1 MEFKELAQQ
10 RYSCRKFSDKPV
22 EKKLLQRI
30 IETSILAPTA
40 VNKQPYKIFW
50 MQSEKAKEA
59 ISKVTTYT
67 FGAQEFLV
75 VGYDESLAWT
85 RKADKMNFA
94 CVDASIVATHM
105 MLEIEAVGLATTWV
119 GYFDAPM
126 LQTLCPEMAGYG
138 LIAIFPIGY
147 AAEDAKPAPKH
158 FLRNA
163 PEEMT
168 KVL

>member
-1 MEFKELAQQ
+1 MEFKELAAK

-22 EKKLLQRI
+22 DKKLIQRI
-30 IETSILAPTA
+30 ITTALLAPTA

-50 MQSEKAKEA
+50 MQSEAAKEA
-59 ISKVTTYT
+59 IRKVTSYT
-67 FGAQEFLV
+67 FGADEFLV

-94 CVDASIVATHM
+94 CVDASIAATHL

-119 GYFDAPM
+119 GYFDAPQ
-126 LQTLCPEMAGYG
+126 LQVLCPEMAGYG

-147 AAEDAKPAPKH
+147 AAADAQPSPKH
-158 FLRNA
+158 FLRNSA
-163 PEEMT
+163 EEMT
-168 KVL
+168 KIL